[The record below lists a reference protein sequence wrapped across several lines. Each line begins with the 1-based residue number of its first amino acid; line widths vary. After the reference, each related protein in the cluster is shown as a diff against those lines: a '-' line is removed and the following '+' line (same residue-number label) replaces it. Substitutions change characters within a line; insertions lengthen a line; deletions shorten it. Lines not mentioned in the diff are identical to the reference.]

1 MHKTFKHRL
10 RTVLFFITMNGKDC
24 EGGGAGMKPLHTEW
38 LSRIGYEEAWDL
50 QKRLVR
56 EIGREERGDTLLLL
70 EHPPTYTIGSDRHP
84 EHLLLGPDELTK
96 RGISVFEI
104 DRGGDITYHG
114 PGQLVG
120 YPLLYLDSV
129 GLDLHRYLRDLEE
142 AIIGLLAEFGL
153 QGGRKPAYTGVWVGE
168 SKIAA
173 IGVKFNKARTRRGF
187 VTSHGFAFNVK
198 RGVEQEGFGGIVP
211 CGITEY
217 GVTSLEALTG
227 LELGVEEIGRRI
239 VPHFRNVFGHH
250 PADHESTG
258 TIIEE
263 MRPRS

>member
-1 MHKTFKHRL
+1 
-10 RTVLFFITMNGKDC
+10 
-24 EGGGAGMKPLHTEW
+24 MKPLHSEW
-38 LSRIGYEEAWDL
+38 LSRIGYKEAWDL

-56 EIGREERGDTLLLL
+56 EIDREEREDTLLLL

-84 EHLLLGPDELTK
+84 EHLLLGTDELAQ

-120 YPLLYLDSV
+120 YPLLYLDAA

-142 AIIGLLAEFGL
+142 AIIVLLAEFGL
-153 QGGRKPAYTGVWVGE
+153 QGGRKPEYTGVWVGDE
-168 SKIAA
+168 KIAA

-198 RGVEQEGFGGIVP
+198 RGVEQEGFRGIVP

-227 LELGVEEIGRRI
+227 EEFEVEEIGRRI
-239 VPHFRNVFGHH
+239 APHFSRVFGY
-250 PADHESTG
+250 EFG
-258 TIIEE
+258 IIEKAIQ
-263 MRPRS
+263 RSQAGWTAASRST